1 MSEPSLPE
9 RLTEQFYAWEL
20 RGRGWQEF
28 ARPVVL
34 EPPFRPFPGYFLP
47 PIKDDGHRPGLLG
60 RLLAPY
66 RREPEIPEIEEP
78 EPETFENDE
87 ALVECAVSLP
97 REAVVKAESAER
109 FLLSLS
115 AAELPLAF
123 EVVGLSESLTVQ
135 IVSHAPDAALV
146 ANQLRA
152 YFPEVGVQAEPE
164 GLRHAW
170 TRGKGETVLLHFGL
184 AREFMLPLASFRSL
198 DPDPLLPL
206 FGALAELRPGEAGL
220 VQVLFE
226 RVREEWAES
235 VMRAVVTGKG
245 EPFFANYPEL
255 TKAAREKISRP
266 LFAACLR
273 VAAKS
278 DTTSGAWRI
287 VRDLAGALTHFGI
300 PTGNELLPLATE
312 EGGEAVAEICSRT
325 SRRPGMILGSDEL
338 AAFAHLP
345 SASVRVPKLLRE
357 IRRSK
362 AAPALSQGAGILLG
376 ENLHHG
382 RALPVRLPND
392 LRLRHLHVIGAS
404 GSGKSTLLLDLI
416 AQDIEAGRG
425 VALLDPHGD
434 LVDEILGRIPE
445 ERLADVILFDPAD
458 AGYPVAWNI
467 LEAHSEL
474 ERTLLASDLVGI
486 FRRFSTSWGDQ
497 MTSVLGNAV
506 LVLLE
511 SPGTT
516 LLDLREFL
524 VDRPTRER
532 LLTAVDDPYL
542 FSYFR
547 HEFQLA
553 AGKSVGAILTRL
565 DGFLRSKTVRQIVGA
580 KESRLD
586 LRSVVDQSQIFLARL
601 SQGAIGEENAAL
613 LGSLLVSKFHQ
624 ITMSRQ
630 EVKREERR
638 PFFLYADEC
647 QEVATASMA
656 QLLAGARKYGLGLIL
671 AHQDLRQLEAKAP
684 EVSSALLGNAGT
696 RIAFRVGDRDAK
708 ALAEGLSFFG
718 AADLMSL
725 RVGEAIARIDNA
737 QGDCNLTTRLLS
749 AVGAEKAAE
758 RREAVITRSRER
770 YAVRREEP
778 QRAEPA
784 REAPAM
790 TERREAPQAGAPERE
805 IAERHAPPPPAVPLP
820 PAPPRLAAEPA
831 PPPKKAPRPSEPP
844 PLGRGGPEHQYLQD
858 LVKRWAESHGYRAV
872 VEEEIPGGRGK
883 VDVALRTDDFSLA
896 CEISVTSTV
905 AQEVQNA
912 LKCLEAG
919 FHEVAILALKRPRLS
934 KIEAA
939 LKATL
944 PPSDLARVHLVS
956 PEELFTMLSMRP
968 VTKEKVVGGYKV
980 RVRRTPVDSE
990 EEAARY
996 QALKDV
1002 IGKSLRR
1009 MGKKEKP

>member
-1 MSEPSLPE
+1 MAEPTLAE

-28 ARPVVL
+28 ADPVVL

-47 PIKDDGHRPGLLG
+47 PIKDDGHRTGLLG
-60 RLLAPY
+60 RLFAP
-66 RREPEIPEIEEP
+66 RGPKPVVPEALEP
-78 EPETFENDE
+78 EPETFESDE
-87 ALVECAVSLP
+87 ALVEYAVSLP
-97 REAVVKAESAER
+97 CDTAVKAESAER
-109 FLLSLS
+109 FLLALS

-123 EVVGLSESLTVQ
+123 EIVGLPESLTVQ
-135 IVSHAPDAALV
+135 VVSRAPDQVLLP
-146 ANQLRA
+146 NQLRA
-152 YFPEVGVQAEPE
+152 FFPEVGVQAEPE
-164 GLRHAW
+164 GLRNAW
-170 TRGKGETVLLHFGL
+170 TRSEGETVLVQFGL
-184 AREFMLPLASFRSL
+184 AREFMLPLTSFRSL

-206 FGALAELRPGEAGL
+206 FGALSELEPGEAGL
-220 VQVLFE
+220 VQILFE

-235 VMRAVVTGKG
+235 VMRAVHSPGG
-245 EPFFANYPEL
+245 EPFFADYPEL

-278 DTTSGAWRI
+278 VDATGAWRI
-287 VRDLAGALTHFGI
+287 IRDLAGALTHFGA
-300 PTGNELLPLATE
+300 PTGNELLPLATA
-312 EGGEAVAEICSRT
+312 EGREATTEIFSRT

-338 AAFAHLP
+338 AALVHLP
-345 SASVRVPKLLRE
+345 SASVRVSKLQRE

-376 ENLHHG
+376 ENLHRG
-382 RALPVRLPND
+382 RTVPVRLPTD

-404 GSGKSTLLLDLI
+404 GSGKSTLLVDLI
-416 AQDIEAGRG
+416 VQDIEAGRG
-425 VALLDPHGD
+425 VGVLDPHGD

-445 ERLADVILFDPAD
+445 ERLDDAILFDPAD
-458 AGYPVAWNI
+458 AEHPLAWNI
-467 LEAHSEL
+467 LEAHCEL

-511 SPGTT
+511 SPGST

-532 LLTAVDDPYL
+532 LLAAVDDPYL
-542 FSYFR
+542 TSYFR
-547 HEFQLA
+547 HEFQLV

-580 KESRLD
+580 RESRLD
-586 LRSVVDQSQIFLARL
+586 LRAVVDRGQIFLARL

-656 QLLAGARKYGLGLIL
+656 QLLAGARKYGLGLVL
-671 AHQDLRQLEAKAP
+671 AHQDLRQLEGKAP

-708 ALAEGLSFFG
+708 SLADGLSFFG
-718 AADLMSL
+718 PADLMSL
-725 RVGEAIARIDNA
+725 RVGEAIARIDNS
-737 QGDCNLTTRLLS
+737 QGDCNLTTRLLPP
-749 AVGAEKAAE
+749 VPAEVAAE
-758 RREAVITRSRER
+758 RREAVALRSRER
-770 YAVRREEP
+770 YAVRREEQP
-778 QRAEPA
+778 RAEPA
-784 REAPAM
+784 RKTPAR
-790 TERREAPQAGAPERE
+790 EPEAPQPEV
-805 IAERHAPPPPAVPLP
+805 PSLPAVPLP
-820 PAPPRLAAEPA
+820 PPPKRATRPEEPA
-831 PPPKKAPRPSEPP
+831 P
-844 PLGRGGPEHQYLQD
+844 PLGRGGPEHQYLQE
-858 LVKRWAESHGYRAV
+858 LVKRWAESNGYRV
-872 VEEEIPGGRGK
+872 TIEEPTPGGKGS
-883 VDVALRTDDFSLA
+883 VDVALRRDDFSIA

-905 AQEVQNA
+905 AQEVGNVM
-912 LKCLEAG
+912 KCLAAG
-919 FHEVAILALKRPRLS
+919 FHEVAMLSLKRPRLQ

-939 LKATL
+939 LKAKL
-944 PPSDLARVHLVS
+944 PPSDLARVHFLS
-956 PEELFTMLSMRP
+956 PEELFALLSMRP
-968 VTKEKVVGGYKV
+968 RVTESVIGGYKV
-980 RVRRTPVDSE
+980 KVRHVAVDPDE
-990 EEAARY
+990 AAARY
-996 QALKDV
+996 RALTEAVAKNV
-1002 IGKSLRR
+1002 RR
-1009 MGKKEKP
+1009 MAREKKEDG

>member
-1 MSEPSLPE
+1 MPEPTLPE

-28 ARPVVL
+28 AHPVAL

-60 RLLAPY
+60 RLFAP
-66 RREPEIPEIEEP
+66 RRPEPGIPETLEP
-78 EPETFENDE
+78 EPETFESDE

-97 REAVVKAESAER
+97 SEVAVKAESAER
-109 FLLSLS
+109 FLLALS

-123 EVVGLSESLTVQ
+123 EIVGLPESLTVQ
-135 IVSHAPDAALV
+135 VVCRAPDAALLG
-146 ANQLRA
+146 NQLRA
-152 YFPEVGVQAEPE
+152 FFPEVSIQPEPE

-170 TRGKGETVLLHFGL
+170 TREQGETVLLHFGL

-206 FGALAELRPGEAGL
+206 FGALAELEPGEAGL

-226 RVREEWAES
+226 RVREEWAEN
-235 VMRAVVTGKG
+235 VMRSVVTPRG
-245 EPFFANYPEL
+245 EPFFADYPEL

-266 LFAACLR
+266 LFAACIR

-278 DTTSGAWRI
+278 TDTTGAWRI
-287 VRDLAGALTHFGI
+287 VRDLAGALTHFGT
-300 PTGNELLPLATE
+300 PAGNELLPLATL
-312 EGGEAVAEICSRT
+312 EGGEAMAEICSRT

-338 AAFAHLP
+338 AALAHLP
-345 SASVRVPKLLRE
+345 GASVRVPKLLRE

-382 RALPVRLPND
+382 RVLPVRLPND

-416 AQDIEAGRG
+416 SQDIEAGRG

-434 LVDEILGRIPE
+434 LVDEIVGRIPE
-445 ERLADVILFDPAD
+445 ERLDDAILFDPAD
-458 AGYPVAWNI
+458 TSYPVAWNI

-511 SPGTT
+511 NPGST

-532 LLTAVDDPYL
+532 LLAVVEDPYL
-542 FSYFR
+542 TSYFR

-580 KESRLD
+580 RESRLD
-586 LRSVVDQSQIFLARL
+586 LRTVVDRGQVFLARL
-601 SQGAIGEENAAL
+601 SQGAIGEENAGL

-656 QLLAGARKYGLGLIL
+656 QLLAGARKYGLGLTL
-671 AHQDLRQLEAKAP
+671 AHQDLRQLDAKAP

-708 ALAEGLSFFG
+708 ALSEGLSFFG
-718 AADLMSL
+718 PADLMSL

-737 QGDCNLTTRLLS
+737 QGDCNLKTRLLPPVPTEV
-749 AVGAEKAAE
+749 ATE
-758 RREAVITRSRER
+758 RRETVTLRSRER

-784 REAPAM
+784 RK
-790 TERREAPQAGAPERE
+790 
-805 IAERHAPPPPAVPLP
+805 PPPPAVAPEAP
-820 PAPPRLAAEPA
+820 RVAPEPEPREPPRVEAPFQPVAPA
-831 PPPKKAPRPSEPP
+831 PPPPKRATREEAPVP

-858 LVKRWAESHGYRAV
+858 LVKRWAESHGYRATI
-872 VEEEIPGGRGK
+872 EEEIPEGKGK

-905 AQEVQNA
+905 AQEVGNV
-912 LKCLEAG
+912 LKCLDAG
-919 FHEVAILALKRPRLS
+919 FHEVAILALKRPRLQ
-934 KIEAA
+934 KIEAV
-939 LKATL
+939 LKAKL

>member
-1 MSEPSLPE
+1 MPEPTLAE

-28 ARPVVL
+28 ADPVVL

-60 RLLAPY
+60 RLLAP
-66 RREPEIPEIEEP
+66 RRPEPAIPEIEEP
-78 EPETFENDE
+78 EPETFESAE
-87 ALVECAVSLP
+87 ALVEWAVSLP
-97 REAVVKAESAER
+97 SDAVVKAESAER
-109 FLLSLS
+109 FLLALS

-123 EVVGLSESLTVQ
+123 EIVGLPESLTVQ
-135 IVSHAPDAALV
+135 VVSRAPDQGLLP
-146 ANQLRA
+146 NQLRA
-152 YFPEVGVQAEPE
+152 FFPEVGVQAEPE

-170 TRGKGETVLLHFGL
+170 TRSAGETVLVQFGL
-184 AREFMLPLASFRSL
+184 AREFMLPLTSFRSL

-206 FGALAELRPGEAGL
+206 FGALAELEPGEAGL
-220 VQVLFE
+220 VQILFE
-226 RVREEWAES
+226 RVREGWAES
-235 VMRAVVTGKG
+235 VMRAVITPHG
-245 EPFFANYPEL
+245 EPFFADYPEL

-278 DTTSGAWRI
+278 GTSSGAWRI
-287 VRDLAGALTHFGI
+287 VRDLAGALTHFGA
-300 PTGNELLPLATE
+300 PTGNELLPLAAE
-312 EGGEAVAEICSRT
+312 EGGEAMAEIFSRT

-338 AAFAHLP
+338 AALVHLP
-345 SASVRVPKLLRE
+345 SASVRVPKLQRE

-362 AAPALSQGAGILLG
+362 APPALSQGAGILLG
-376 ENLHHG
+376 ENLYHG

-404 GSGKSTLLLDLI
+404 GSGKSTLLVDLI
-416 AQDIEAGRG
+416 VQDIEAGRG
-425 VALLDPHGD
+425 VGVLDPHGD

-445 ERLADVILFDPAD
+445 ERLDDAILFDPAD
-458 AGYPVAWNI
+458 AEHPLAWNI

-511 SPGTT
+511 SPGST

-532 LLTAVDDPYL
+532 LLAAVDDPYL
-542 FSYFR
+542 TSYFR

-580 KESRLD
+580 RESRLD
-586 LRSVVDQSQIFLARL
+586 LRAVVDRGQIFLARL

-630 EVKREERR
+630 EVKKEERR

-656 QLLAGARKYGLGLIL
+656 QLLAGARKYGLGLVL
-671 AHQDLRQLEAKAP
+671 AHQDLRQLEGKAP

-708 ALAEGLSFFG
+708 SLAEGLSFFG
-718 AADLMSL
+718 PADLMSL

-737 QGDCNLTTRLLS
+737 QGDCNLKTRLLPPVP
-749 AVGAEKAAE
+749 AGVAAD
-758 RREAVITRSRER
+758 RREAVALRSRER

-778 QRAEPA
+778 QQRAEPA
-784 REAPAM
+784 REAPAR
-790 TERREAPQAGAPERE
+790 EPEAPQPEV
-805 IAERHAPPPPAVPLP
+805 PSLPAVPLP
-820 PAPPRLAAEPA
+820 PPPKRATRPEEPA
-831 PPPKKAPRPSEPP
+831 P
-844 PLGRGGPEHQYLQD
+844 PLGRGGPEHQYLQE
-858 LVKRWAESHGYRAV
+858 LVKRWAESNGYRV
-872 VEEEIPGGRGK
+872 TIEEPTPGGKGS
-883 VDVALRTDDFSLA
+883 VDVALRRDDFSIA

-905 AQEVQNA
+905 AQEVGNVE
-912 LKCLEAG
+912 KCLAAG
-919 FHEVAILALKRPRLS
+919 FHEVAMLSLKRPRLQ

-939 LKATL
+939 LKAKL
-944 PPSDLARVHLVS
+944 PPSDLARVHFLS
-956 PEELFTMLSMRP
+956 PEELFALLSMRP
-968 VTKEKVVGGYKV
+968 RVTESVVGGYKV
-980 RVRRTPVDSE
+980 RVRHVAVDPD
-990 EEAARY
+990 EATARY
-996 QALKDV
+996 RALTEAVAKNV
-1002 IGKSLRR
+1002 RR
-1009 MGKKEKP
+1009 MASEKKEDE

>member
-1 MSEPSLPE
+1 MPSPTLPE

-28 ARPVVL
+28 AYPVAL
-34 EPPFRPFPGYFLP
+34 EPPYVPFPGYFLP
-47 PIKDDGHRPGLLG
+47 PIKDDGHRPSFLG
-60 RLLAPY
+60 RLIAPA
-66 RREPEIPEIEEP
+66 RPEPELPEIEEP
-78 EPETFENDE
+78 EVGSFATDE
-87 ALVECAVSLP
+87 PLIECVVSLP
-97 REAVVKAESAER
+97 REEAVKAESAER
-109 FLLSLS
+109 FLLALS
-115 AAELPLAF
+115 GAELPLAF
-123 EVVGLSESLTVQ
+123 EVVGLPDELRVQ
-135 IVSHAPDAALV
+135 LVSRAPDAGLL

-152 YFPEVGVQAEPE
+152 FFPEVSISAEPE
-164 GLRHAW
+164 GLRQTW
-170 TRGKGETVLLHFGL
+170 TGTPGETVLVHFGL

-206 FGALAELRPGEAGL
+206 FGALSELEPGEAGL
-220 VQVLFE
+220 VQVIFQ
-226 RVREEWAES
+226 RVREEWAAS
-235 VMRAVVTGKG
+235 VMRAVVTGG
-245 EPFFANYPEL
+245 GAPFFSDYPEL
-255 TKAAREKISRP
+255 TKMAREKISRP

-278 DTTSGAWRI
+278 AEKSGAWRI
-287 VRDLAGALTHFGI
+287 VRDLAGGLTHFGA
-300 PTGNELLPLATE
+300 PAENELLPLAAE
-312 EGGEAVAEICSRT
+312 EGEEAQERIFERV

-338 AAFAHLP
+338 AALAHLP

-382 RALPVRLPND
+382 KILAVRLSND

-404 GSGKSTLLLDLI
+404 GSGKSTLLIDLI
-416 AQDIEAGRG
+416 VQDIEEGRG
-425 VALLDPHGD
+425 VGVLDPHGD
-434 LVDEILGRIPE
+434 LVDEIAGRIPA
-445 ERLADVILFDPAD
+445 ERLQDTILFDPAD
-458 AGYPVAWNI
+458 TSYPVAWNI

-511 SPGTT
+511 NPGST

-524 VDRPTRER
+524 VDRQTRER
-532 LLTAVDDPYL
+532 LLAAVDDPYL
-542 FSYFR
+542 LSYFR

-580 KESRLD
+580 RESRLD
-586 LRSVVDQSQIFLARL
+586 LRSVVDRGQIFLARL

-656 QLLAGARKYGLGLIL
+656 QLLAGARKYGLGLVL

-684 EVSSALLGNAGT
+684 EVASALLGNAGT

-708 ALAEGLSFFG
+708 ALSEGLSFFG
-718 AADLMSL
+718 PADLMSL

-737 QGDCNLTTRLLS
+737 QGDCNLKTHLLP
-749 AVGAEKAAE
+749 AVAVEVATE
-758 RREAVITRSRER
+758 RREAITARSRER

-778 QRAEPA
+778 PRRESAPEVRA
-784 REAPAM
+784 APAP
-790 TERREAPQAGAPERE
+790 EPEPRRPAPATV
-805 IAERHAPPPPAVPLP
+805 PPAPLP
-820 PAPPRLAAEPA
+820 PIRER
-831 PPPKKAPRPSEPP
+831 RPSPAAP
-844 PLGRGGPEHQYLQD
+844 APLGRGGPEHQYLQE
-858 LVKRWAESHGYRAV
+858 LVKRWAEAKGYRAM
-872 VEEEIPGGRGK
+872 VEEPLPSGGK
-883 VDVALRTDDFSLA
+883 VDVALRREGHTLA
-896 CEISVTSTV
+896 CEISVTTGAEHETGNV
-905 AQEVQNA
+905 E
-912 LKCLEAG
+912 KCLAAG
-919 FHEVAILALKRPRLS
+919 FDEVVLLSLHRGTLGKVREAVEVKVPERDRARL
-934 KIEAA
+934 
-939 LKATL
+939 
-944 PPSDLARVHLVS
+944 HFMS
-956 PEELFTMLSMRP
+956 PEEFFTFLDAP
-968 VTKEKVVGGYKV
+968 EPEAKETTVGGYKV
-980 RVRRTPVDSE
+980 KVKYRPAE
-990 EEAARY
+990 GEAATRKSK
-996 QALKDV
+996 AVSEILL
-1002 IGKSLRR
+1002 KSL
-1009 MGKKEKP
+1009 KKMKDKQE

>member
-1 MSEPSLPE
+1 MREPSLPD

-28 ARPVVL
+28 PWPVAL

-47 PIKDDGHRPGLLG
+47 SIKDDGHRPGLLG
-60 RLLAPY
+60 RLFAP
-66 RREPEIPEIEEP
+66 RRPASEIPEIEEP
-78 EPETFENDE
+78 EPEIFESGE
-87 ALVECAVSLP
+87 ALIECAVSLP
-97 REAVVKAESAER
+97 SEAAVKSESAER
-109 FLLSLS
+109 FLLALS
-115 AAELPLAF
+115 GAELSLAF
-123 EVVGLSESLTVQ
+123 EIVGLPESLTVQ
-135 IVSHAPDAALV
+135 VVSRAPDAALLG
-146 ANQLRA
+146 NQLRA
-152 YFPEVGVQAEPE
+152 FFPEVGVQAEPE
-164 GLRHAW
+164 GLRNAW
-170 TRGKGETVLLHFGL
+170 TRSAGETVLLHFGL

-206 FGALAELRPGEAGL
+206 FGAMAELEPGEAGL

-226 RVREEWAES
+226 RVREPWTES
-235 VMRAVVTGKG
+235 VMRAVVAPGG
-245 EPFFANYPEL
+245 EPIFVDYPEL
-255 TKAAREKISRP
+255 TKLAREKISRP

-278 DTTSGAWRI
+278 GTSSGAWRI
-287 VRDLAGALTHFGI
+287 IRDLAGALTHFGT

-312 EGGEAVAEICSRT
+312 EGPEAMAEICSRT
-325 SRRPGMILGSDEL
+325 SRWPGMILGSDEL
-338 AAFAHLP
+338 AVFAHLP
-345 SASVRVPKLLRE
+345 SASVRVPKLQRE

-382 RALPVRLPND
+382 RVLPVRLPND
-392 LRLRHLHVIGAS
+392 LRLRHVHVIGAS

-416 AQDIEAGRG
+416 SQDIEAGRG

-445 ERLADVILFDPAD
+445 ERLADAILFDPSDTA
-458 AGYPVAWNI
+458 YPVAWNI

-511 SPGTT
+511 NPGST

-532 LLTAVDDPYL
+532 LLAAVDDPYL
-542 FSYFR
+542 NSYFR

-580 KESRLD
+580 RESRLD
-586 LRSVVDQSQIFLARL
+586 LRAVVDRGQIFLARL

-656 QLLAGARKYGLGLIL
+656 QLLAGARKYGLGLTL

-708 ALAEGLSFFG
+708 ALSEGLSFFG
-718 AADLMSL
+718 PADLMSL
-725 RVGEAIARIDNA
+725 RVGEAIARIDNS
-737 QGDCNLTTRLLS
+737 QGDCNLATRLLP
-749 AVGAEKAAE
+749 AVPAEVATG
-758 RREAVITRSRER
+758 RRETVTLRSRER
-770 YAVRREEP
+770 YAVRREES

-784 REAPAM
+784 RKA
-790 TERREAPQAGAPERE
+790 
-805 IAERHAPPPPAVPLP
+805 PPPAVEAEAPRAPTPVPTAVP
-820 PAPPRLAAEPA
+820 PP
-831 PPPKKAPRPSEPP
+831 PPPKRATREESPVP
-844 PLGRGGPEHQYLQD
+844 PLGRGGPEHQYLQE
-858 LVKRWAESHGYRAV
+858 LVKRWGESEGYRV
-872 VEEEIPGGRGK
+872 TIEEPTPGGKGS
-883 VDVALRTDDFSLA
+883 VDVALRRDDFSIA

-905 AQEVQNA
+905 GQEVGNV

-919 FHEVAILALKRPRLS
+919 FHEVAVLALKRPRLS

-939 LKATL
+939 LKEKL
-944 PPSDLARVHLVS
+944 PVAELARVHFLS
-956 PEELFTMLSMRP
+956 PEELFAMLAMRP
-968 VTKEKVVGGYKV
+968 KTRETVVGGYKV
-980 RVRRTPVDSE
+980 KVRHEAVDP
-990 EEAARY
+990 EEAAARY
-996 QALKDV
+996 KALTEV
-1002 IGKSLRR
+1002 VAKSVRR
-1009 MGKKEKP
+1009 MKGGEKP

>member
-1 MSEPSLPE
+1 MPEPSLPE

-28 ARPVVL
+28 ARPVAL

-47 PIKDDGHRPGLLG
+47 PVRDDGYRPGLLW
-60 RLLAPY
+60 RLFAP
-66 RREPEIPEIEEP
+66 RGPKPAIPETEEP
-78 EPETFENDE
+78 EPETFESDE
-87 ALVECAVSLP
+87 ALIECAVSLP
-97 REAVVKAESAER
+97 SDVAVKAESAER
-109 FLLSLS
+109 FLLALS
-115 AAELPLAF
+115 GAELPLAF
-123 EVVGLSESLTVQ
+123 EILGLPESLTVQ
-135 IVSHAPDAALV
+135 LISRSPDAALLS
-146 ANQLRA
+146 NQLRA
-152 YFPEVGVQAEPE
+152 FFPEVGVQAEPQ
-164 GLRHAW
+164 GLREMW
-170 TRGKGETVLLHFGL
+170 TRSAGETVLVHFGL
-184 AREFMLPLASFRSL
+184 GREFMLPLTSFRSL
-198 DPDPLLPL
+198 DPDPLLPF
-206 FGALAELRPGEAGL
+206 FGALSELEPGEVGL
-220 VQVLFE
+220 VQILFE

-235 VMRAVVTGKG
+235 VMRAVLAPDGDK
-245 EPFFANYPEL
+245 PFFANYPEL

-278 DTTSGAWRI
+278 TDATGAWRI
-287 VRDLAGALTHFGI
+287 VRDLGGALTHFGA
-300 PTGNELLPLATE
+300 PAGNELLPLAAE
-312 EGGEAVAEICSRT
+312 EGEEAREQIFDRVSC
-325 SRRPGMILGSDEL
+325 RPGMILGSDEL
-338 AAFAHLP
+338 AALAHLP
-345 SASVRVPKLLRE
+345 SASVRVPKLARE

-362 AAPALSQGAGILLG
+362 AAPALSEGAGILLG

-382 RALPVRLPND
+382 RALPVRLPTD

-416 AQDIEAGRG
+416 TQDIEAGRG

-434 LVDEILGRIPE
+434 LVDEIVGRIPE
-445 ERLADVILFDPAD
+445 ERLGDAILFDPAD
-458 AGYPVAWNI
+458 AAYPVAWNI

-511 SPGTT
+511 NPGST

-524 VDRPTRER
+524 VDRQTRER
-532 LLTAVDDPYL
+532 LLAAVDDPYL
-542 FSYFR
+542 SSYFR

-565 DGFLRSKTVRQIVGA
+565 DGFLRSKTVRRIVGA
-580 KESRLD
+580 RESRLD
-586 LRSVVDQSQIFLARL
+586 LRAVVDRGQIFLARL

-630 EVKREERR
+630 EMKREERR

-656 QLLAGARKYGLGLIL
+656 QLLAGARKYGLGLTL
-671 AHQDLRQLEAKAP
+671 AHQDLRQLEGKAP
-684 EVSSALLGNAGT
+684 EVSAALLGNAGT

-718 AADLMSL
+718 PADLMSL

-737 QGDCNLTTRLLS
+737 QGDCNLATRLLP
-749 AVGAEKAAE
+749 AVPAEVATE
-758 RREAVITRSRER
+758 RYHAVTLRSRER

-778 QRAEPA
+778 ERAEPA
-784 REAPAM
+784 REAPPPAV
-790 TERREAPQAGAPERE
+790 EPESPRLQAPPHPAV
-805 IAERHAPPPPAVPLP
+805 PPPP
-820 PAPPRLAAEPA
+820 
-831 PPPKKAPRPSEPP
+831 PPKRATREETPVP
-844 PLGRGGPEHQYLQD
+844 PLGRGGPEHQYLQE
-858 LVKRWAESHGYRAV
+858 LVKRWAEAKGYRAT
-872 VEEEIPGGRGK
+872 VEEPLLSGGK
-883 VDVALRTDDFSLA
+883 VDVALRREGHTLA

-905 AQEVQNA
+905 GQEVGNV

-919 FHEVAILALKRPRLS
+919 FHEVAVLALKRPRLL

-939 LKATL
+939 LKAKL
-944 PPSDLARVHLVS
+944 PPADLARVHCLS
-956 PEELFTMLSMRP
+956 PEELFTMLAMRP
-968 VTKEKVVGGYKV
+968 VTRETVVGGYKV
-980 RVRRTPVDSE
+980 KVRHEVVDPDE
-990 EEAARY
+990 AAARY
-996 QALKDV
+996 KALTEV
-1002 IGKSLRR
+1002 VAKSVRR
-1009 MGKKEKP
+1009 MKGGEKP

>member
-1 MSEPSLPE
+1 MPEPTLPE
-9 RLTEQFYAWEL
+9 RLAEQFYAWEL

-28 ARPVVL
+28 ARPVAL

-47 PIKDDGHRPGLLG
+47 QVRDDGYRAGLLE
-60 RLLAPY
+60 RLFVPH
-66 RREPEIPEIEEP
+66 RREPETPEVEEP
-78 EPETFENDE
+78 EPETFESEE
-87 ALVECAVSLP
+87 ALIECAVSLP
-97 REAVVKAESAER
+97 SEAAVRAESAER
-109 FLLSLS
+109 FLLALS
-115 AAELPLAF
+115 GAELPLAF
-123 EVVGLSESLTVQ
+123 EVVGLPETLKVHL
-135 IVSHAPDAALV
+135 VSRRPDAALLSS
-146 ANQLRA
+146 QLRA
-152 YFPEVGVQAEPE
+152 FFPEVSIQAEQE
-164 GLRHAW
+164 GLRQAW
-170 TRGKGETVLLHFGL
+170 TREKGETVLLHFGL
-184 AREFMLPLASFRSL
+184 GREFMLPLTSFRSL
-198 DPDPLLPL
+198 DPDPLLPF
-206 FGALAELRPGEAGL
+206 FGALSELEPGEAGL
-220 VQVLFE
+220 VQILFE

-235 VMRAVVTGKG
+235 VMRAVLAPGGGK
-245 EPFFANYPEL
+245 PFFVDYPEL

-278 DTTSGAWRI
+278 GDATGAWRI
-287 VRDLAGALTHFGI
+287 VRDLTHFGI
-300 PTGNELLPLATE
+300 PTGNELLPLAAE
-312 EGGEAVAEICSRT
+312 EGEEATAAICSRT

-338 AAFAHLP
+338 AALAHLP
-345 SASVRVPKLLRE
+345 SASVRVPKLARE
-357 IRRSK
+357 VRRSK
-362 AAPALSQGAGILLG
+362 AAPALSESAGIFLG

-382 RALPVRLPND
+382 RALPVRLPNN

-416 AQDIEAGRG
+416 SQDIEAGRG

-434 LVDEILGRIPE
+434 LVDEILCRIPE
-445 ERLADVILFDPAD
+445 ERLADAILFDPAD
-458 AGYPVAWNI
+458 AAYPVAWNI

-511 SPGTT
+511 NPGST

-524 VDRPTRER
+524 VDRQTRER

-542 FSYFR
+542 TSYFR

-580 KESRLD
+580 RESRLD
-586 LRSVVDQSQIFLARL
+586 LRAVVVRGQIFLARL

-630 EVKREERR
+630 EMKREERR

-656 QLLAGARKYGLGLIL
+656 QLLAGARKYGLGLTL
-671 AHQDLRQLEAKAP
+671 AHQDLRQLESQAP
-684 EVSSALLGNAGT
+684 EVSAALLGNAGT
-696 RIAFRVGDRDAK
+696 RISFRVGDRDAK
-708 ALAEGLSFFG
+708 ALSEGLSFFG
-718 AADLMSL
+718 PADLMSL
-725 RVGEAIARIDNA
+725 RVGEAIARIDNS
-737 QGDCNLTTRLLS
+737 QGDCNLKTRLLP
-749 AVGAEKAAE
+749 AVPSEVATE
-758 RREAVITRSRER
+758 RYHAVILRSRER

-784 REAPAM
+784 REAPPPPPAP
-790 TERREAPQAGAPERE
+790 TPEPARETPRHEAPPRPPVP
-805 IAERHAPPPPAVPLP
+805 APPPPKRATREETPV
-820 PAPPRLAAEPA
+820 
-831 PPPKKAPRPSEPP
+831 P
-844 PLGRGGPEHQYLQD
+844 PLGRGGPEHQYLQE
-858 LVKRWAESHGYRAV
+858 LVKRWAEAKGYRAT
-872 VEEEIPGGRGK
+872 VEEPLLSGGK
-883 VDVALRTDDFSLA
+883 VDVALRREGHTLA

-905 AQEVQNA
+905 GQEIGNV

-919 FHEVAILALKRPRLS
+919 FHEVAVLALKRPRLS

-939 LKATL
+939 LKEKL
-944 PPSDLARVHLVS
+944 PAADLARVHCLS
-956 PEELFTMLSMRP
+956 PEELFTMLAMRP
-968 VTKEKVVGGYKV
+968 VTRETVVGGYKV
-980 RVRRTPVDSE
+980 RVRHEAVDPDE
-990 EEAARY
+990 AAARY
-996 QALKDV
+996 KALTEV
-1002 IGKSLRR
+1002 VAKSVRR
-1009 MGKKEKP
+1009 MKGGEKP

>member
-1 MSEPSLPE
+1 MAEPTLAE
-9 RLTEQFYAWEL
+9 RLAEQFYAWEL

-34 EPPFRPFPGYFLP
+34 EPPFRPFPGYVLP
-47 PIKDDGHRPGLLG
+47 QVRDDGHRPGLLG
-60 RLLAPY
+60 RLFAP
-66 RREPEIPEIEEP
+66 RRPKPEIPEIEEP
-78 EPETFENDE
+78 EPEAFESDE
-87 ALVECAVSLP
+87 ALIECAVALP
-97 REAVVKAESAER
+97 SDAAVKAESAER
-109 FLLSLS
+109 FLLAFS

-123 EVVGLSESLTVQ
+123 EVVGLPETLTVQ
-135 IVSHAPDAALV
+135 VVSRSPDAALL

-152 YFPEVGVQAEPE
+152 FFPEVGVQAEPE
-164 GLRHAW
+164 GLREAW
-170 TRGKGETVLLHFGL
+170 TRGAGETVLVQFGL

-206 FGALAELRPGEAGL
+206 FGALAELTPGEAGL
-220 VQVLFE
+220 VQILFA

-235 VMRAVVTGKG
+235 VMRAVHSPRG
-245 EPFFANYPEL
+245 EPFFADYPEL
-255 TKAAREKISRP
+255 TKAAKEKISRP

-278 DTTSGAWRI
+278 VDATGAWRI
-287 VRDLAGALTHFGI
+287 VRDLAGALTHFGT
-300 PTGNELLPLATE
+300 PTGNELLPLATN
-312 EGGEAVAEICSRT
+312 EGREAMAEILSRT

-345 SASVRVPKLLRE
+345 STSVRVPKLQRE

-362 AAPALSQGAGILLG
+362 APPALSEGPGILLG

-404 GSGKSTLLLDLI
+404 GSGKSTFLLDLI
-416 AQDIEAGRG
+416 SQDIEAGRG

-434 LVDEILGRIPE
+434 LVDEIVGRIPE
-445 ERLADVILFDPAD
+445 ERLADAILFDPAD

-511 SPGTT
+511 SPGST

-532 LLTAVDDPYL
+532 LLGAVDDPYL
-542 FSYFR
+542 TSYFR

-580 KESRLD
+580 RESRLD
-586 LRSVVDQSQIFLARL
+586 LRAVVDRGQIFLARL

-624 ITMSRQ
+624 TCMSRQ

-671 AHQDLRQLEAKAP
+671 AHQDLRQLETRAP

-718 AADLMSL
+718 PADLMSL

-737 QGDCNLTTRLLS
+737 QDDCNLTTRLLP
-749 AVGAEKAAE
+749 AVPAEVATE
-758 RREAVITRSRER
+758 RREAVTLRSRER

-778 QRAEPA
+778 QKAETAPA
-784 REAPAM
+784 PPVPEREAPRP
-790 TERREAPQAGAPERE
+790 EPAPRPV
-805 IAERHAPPPPAVPLP
+805 APPPPA
-820 PAPPRLAAEPA
+820 
-831 PPPKKAPRPSEPP
+831 P

-858 LVKRWAESHGYRAV
+858 LVKRWAESHGYRATI
-872 VEEEIPGGRGK
+872 EEEIPEGKGK

-919 FHEVAILALKRPRLS
+919 FHEVAILALKRPRLQ

-939 LKATL
+939 LKAKL
-944 PPSDLARVHLVS
+944 SPSDLARVHLVS

>member
-1 MSEPSLPE
+1 MPEPTLAE
-9 RLTEQFYAWEL
+9 RLTEQFYTWEL

-28 ARPVVL
+28 AHPVVL
-34 EPPFRPFPGYFLP
+34 EPPFRPFPGYVLP
-47 PIKDDGHRPGLLG
+47 QVRDDGHRPGLLG
-60 RLLAPY
+60 RLFAP
-66 RREPEIPEIEEP
+66 RRPEPEIPEREEP
-78 EPETFENDE
+78 EAETFESNE

-97 REAVVKAESAER
+97 SDAAIKAESAER
-109 FLLSLS
+109 FLLALS

-123 EVVGLSESLTVQ
+123 EIVGLPKTLTVQ
-135 IVSHAPDAALV
+135 VVSRAPDAALV

-152 YFPEVGVQAEPE
+152 FFPEVGVQAESE

-170 TRGKGETVLLHFGL
+170 RSAGETVLVQFGL

-206 FGALAELRPGEAGL
+206 FGALSELEPGEAGL

-235 VMRAVVTGKG
+235 VMRAVHSPGG
-245 EPFFANYPEL
+245 EPFFVDYPEL
-255 TKAAREKISRP
+255 TKQAREKISRP

-278 DTTSGAWRI
+278 STSSGAWRI
-287 VRDLAGALTHFGI
+287 VRDLAGALTHFGS
-300 PTGNELLPLATE
+300 PTGNELLPLATL
-312 EGGEAVAEICSRT
+312 EGREAMAEIFLRT
-325 SRRPGMILGSDEL
+325 SHRPGMILGSDEL
-338 AAFAHLP
+338 ATVVHLP
-345 SASVRVPKLLRE
+345 SASVRVPKLQRE
-357 IRRSK
+357 VRRSK
-362 AAPALSQGAGILLG
+362 AAPGLSEGPGILLG

-382 RALPVRLPND
+382 RAVPVRLPND

-416 AQDIEAGRG
+416 SQDIEAGLG
-425 VALLDPHGD
+425 VGVLDPHGD
-434 LVDEILGRIPE
+434 LVDEILGHIPE
-445 ERLADVILFDPAD
+445 ERLGDTILFDPAD
-458 AGYPVAWNI
+458 AEHPLAWNI

-511 SPGTT
+511 SPGST

-532 LLTAVDDPYL
+532 LLAAVDDPYL
-542 FSYFR
+542 TSYFR

-580 KESRLD
+580 RESRLD
-586 LRSVVDQSQIFLARL
+586 LRAVVDRGQIFLARL

-671 AHQDLRQLEAKAP
+671 AHQDIRQLDTKAP

-708 ALAEGLSFFG
+708 ALADGLSFFG
-718 AADLMSL
+718 PADLMSL

-737 QGDCNLTTRLLS
+737 QGDCNLTTRLLPT
-749 AVGAEKAAE
+749 VPAEVANE
-758 RREAVITRSRER
+758 RRDTITTRSRER
-770 YAVRREEP
+770 YGVRQEEP
-778 QRAEPA
+778 PRVELAHKAPVPVGVP
-784 REAPAM
+784 EAAQS
-790 TERREAPQAGAPERE
+790 APQEH
-805 IAERHAPPPPAVPLP
+805 AERQS
-820 PAPPRLAAEPA
+820 
-831 PPPKKAPRPSEPP
+831 APRTAPSPIPIPKRASRPAEPP

-858 LVKRWAESHGYRAV
+858 LVKRWGESEGYRV
-872 VEEEIPGGRGK
+872 TIEEPTPGGKGS
-883 VDVALRTDDFSLA
+883 VDVALRRDDFSIA

-905 AQEVQNA
+905 AQEVGNVM
-912 LKCLEAG
+912 KCVEAG
-919 FHEVAILALKRPRLS
+919 FHEVAVLALKRPRLL

-939 LKATL
+939 LKAKLTAAE
-944 PPSDLARVHLVS
+944 LARVHFLS

-968 VTKEKVVGGYKV
+968 KTTETVVGGYKV
-980 RVRRTPVDSE
+980 KVRRVVVEPS

-996 QALKDV
+996 RALSEV
-1002 IGKSLRR
+1002 IAKSVRR
-1009 MGKKEKP
+1009 VKGGEKP